1 MKTCADVMTKNPI
14 CCQPMDTVAK
24 AAMLMKRENVGSL
37 PVIEIQQLSVLTGIV
52 TDRDLVLRVVSEGM
66 DPNRT
71 TVESVMTRP
80 VVTCRPE
87 DDFQKA
93 VDAMSKHQV
102 RRIPIVDENSRILGI
117 IAQADVATRGNEPEK
132 TGVLVKDISESHG
145 QKL

>member
-14 CCQPMDTVAK
+14 CCQPMDTVVK

-93 VDAMSKHQV
+93 VDAMSKYRV

-132 TGVLVKDISESHG
+132 TGSMVKEISESNG
-145 QKL
+145 

>member
-93 VDAMSKHQV
+93 VDAMAKHQV